1 MPSADQHR
9 SKAERNRSFLN
20 SISLDDFPEWVAV
33 AAFYTAVHWIELAR
47 AKAGDGDSTSHED
60 RLNYVQ
66 NRLPPGIHSAYYV
79 LQNVS
84 MLARYQSMADFFAQF
99 QPEDVAREI
108 VNNRLVQIETY
119 VGNLPGSTT
128 GVSPK

>member
-9 SKAERNRSFLN
+9 SKAERNRNFLK
-20 SISLDDFPEWVAV
+20 SIALDDFPEWVAV
-33 AAFYTAVHWIELAR
+33 AAFYTAVHLVERLR

-66 NRLPPGIHSAYYV
+66 HRLPDGIHSAYHI

-84 MLARYQSMADFFAQF
+84 MLARYQSVSDFFAQF
-99 QPEDVAREI
+99 QPEDVEREI
-108 VNNRLVQIETY
+108 VNNRLAQIERY
-119 VGNLPGSTT
+119 VQGL
-128 GVSPK
+128 V

>member
-9 SKAERNRSFLN
+9 NKADRNRDFLN
-20 SISLDDFPEWVAV
+20 SIDRDQFPDWVAV
-33 AAFYTAVHWIELAR
+33 VAFYTAVHLVERLR

-66 NRLPPGIHSAYYV
+66 HRLQEIHSPYQI

-84 MLARYQSMADFFAQF
+84 MLARYQSVADFFNQF
-99 QPEDVAREI
+99 QPEDVQKK
-108 VNNRLVQIETY
+108 LVEELLGKIE
-119 VGNLPGSTT
+119 NFAEKAFS
-128 GVSPK
+128 SSS